1 MTTLKSPPIKK
12 LLAQLAKAKQGES
25 QVEMTLIGNVLIRE
39 QVRFIYEVVLKKPA
53 HEPVNLSA
61 LLNELINQ
69 PVVEG
74 GSSIK
79 IASKK
84 NLKAVKLWKGKFDLY
99 FKSLKREIPAGT
111 KSMADETLKIAAML
125 QTTIAKL

>member
-53 HEPVNLSA
+53 HEPVKLSA